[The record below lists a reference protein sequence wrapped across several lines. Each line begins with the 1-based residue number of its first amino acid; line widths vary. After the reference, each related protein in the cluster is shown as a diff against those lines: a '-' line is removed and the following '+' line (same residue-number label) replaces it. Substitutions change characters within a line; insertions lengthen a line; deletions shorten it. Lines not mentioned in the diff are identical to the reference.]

1 MNSNTLLRFSKTSSI
16 FCLLIVLF
24 SCTHKKNGNGIKAPF
39 DFGYTKGE
47 KHYIKYD
54 VLDNLDFMDTMKI
67 KDYYKQNF
75 EPLSDSL
82 KIIYL
87 SDNFKDETGRSYSN
101 KMLTN
106 DVKAFLIASL
116 YIDSFFKP
124 TIIKIYGKDYTA
136 LILANR
142 NHYGTVISGET
153 LYNYKLRNPQISN
166 DTLIVTQPKYEIAF
180 RKKGRAIIYTKKIG
194 TIVINP
200 ITKNRDYFID
210 KITYETETNTSGVPY
225 TNVIKKSRISQK
237 FEIEDFQSY

>member
-1 MNSNTLLRFSKTSSI
+1 MNSNSLLKFSKTSSI

-24 SCTHKKNGNGIKAPF
+24 ACTHKKNGNGIKSPF
-39 DFGYTKGE
+39 DFGYAKGE

-67 KDYYKQNF
+67 KDYYKQDF

-87 SDNFKDETGRSYSN
+87 SDYFKDETGHSYS
-101 KMLTN
+101 KEILTN
-106 DVKAFLIASL
+106 DIKAFLIASL
-116 YIDSFFKP
+116 YIPSFFKP
-124 TIIKIYGKDYTA
+124 TIIKIYGKDNTA
-136 LILANR
+136 LVLANMNR
-142 NHYGTVISGET
+142 YGTVISGET
-153 LYNYKLRNPQISN
+153 LYNYKLKNPKVSN
-166 DTLIVTQPKYEIAF
+166 DTLIITQPKYQFEF

-210 KITYETETNTSGVPY
+210 KIIYKTETNESGVPY
-225 TNVIKKSRISQK
+225 TNVLEKSRISQK
-237 FEIEDFQSY
+237 FEMKDFQSY